1 MCKSDR
7 ARKEA
12 HSVGYIVM
20 VNFQE
25 FDPDHN
31 KAIAYGKRFTVKKD
45 PNLTFNKK

>member
-1 MCKSDR
+1 MKSKWTLTPMCKSDR

-12 HSVGYIVM
+12 HSVVM

-31 KAIAYGKRFTVKKD
+31 KAIAYGKRFTVKKR
-45 PNLTFNKK
+45 P